1 MRFKSKNLEASW
13 VDPVAYPLKGV
24 RPTLAK
30 SLYRKFQM
38 LDAACALKDLRVP
51 PGNRLEAL
59 KGDRK
64 DQYSIRVNSRW
75 RVCFVWVD
83 GEAREVEFCDYHA

>member
-1 MRFKSKNLEASW
+1 MRFKSRNLEAFW
-13 VDPVAYPLKGV
+13 IDPVTYPLKRV
-24 RPTLAK
+24 PPSISK
-30 SLYRKFQM
+30 SLYRKLQM

-64 DQYSIRVNSRW
+64 GQYSIRVNSQW
-75 RVCFVWVD
+75 RLCFIWAD
-83 GEAREVEFCDYHA
+83 AEAREVEFCDYHT